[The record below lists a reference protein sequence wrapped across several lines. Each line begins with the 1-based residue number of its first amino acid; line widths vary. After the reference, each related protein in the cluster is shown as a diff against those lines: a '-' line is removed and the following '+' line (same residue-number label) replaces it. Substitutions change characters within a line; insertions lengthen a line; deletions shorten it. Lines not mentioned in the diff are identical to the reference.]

1 MNPTNCLSLEGR
13 SFMFVKSV
21 VAGAMLAATMA
32 GSAWAAE
39 CKLSADGERGKAAAS
54 ACKGCHEL
62 EPGKASRP
70 TGPNLATVFGNK
82 AGGVGDFTK
91 YSEAMQA
98 AGAKLTWDEASL
110 MSYVADPKTF
120 LASVNGKEMK
130 HGMFFALKDEAKR
143 KDIVVF
149 LKEIAA
155 CK

>member
-1 MNPTNCLSLEGR
+1 
-13 SFMFVKSV
+13 MFVKTV
-21 VAGAMLAATMA
+21 VTGAILAAAMG
-32 GSAWAAE
+32 GSALAAD

-62 EPGKASRP
+62 EPGKPSRP
-70 TGPNLATVFGNK
+70 TGPNLATVYGSK
-82 AGGVGDFTK
+82 AGSVADFAK
-91 YSEAMQA
+91 YSEGIKA
-98 AGAKLTWDEASL
+98 AAEKLTWDDASL
-110 MSYVADPKTF
+110 MAYIADPKSF

-149 LKEIAA
+149 LKEVAA